1 MQYFI
6 CVVVSLLLVSCFF
19 KNKKWKYILLALS
32 VILDIFV
39 DKVSLD
45 DCKKFLILFW
55 VGILIEKISTK
66 KEGTP
71 ITNVIEAPTSERWS
85 TDTTLKMS
93 GYIIKKCT
101 RLLDKIIIFWEEKII
116 TNNIVK
122 LFISFLQVVGLA
134 ILQFVLCVIGVALAE
149 FFQI

>member
-1 MQYFI
+1 MSMQYFI

-55 VGILIEKISTK
+55 VGILIEKISAK

-93 GYIIKKCT
+93 GTLSRNVQDFLIRSSYSGKKK
-101 RLLDKIIIFWEEKII
+101 LLQTTLLNYLLVFYRQQDQQSY
-116 TNNIVK
+116 N
-122 LFISFLQVVGLA
+122 LY
-134 ILQFVLCVIGVALAE
+134 CV
-149 FFQI
+149 

>member
-1 MQYFI
+1 M
-6 CVVVSLLLVSCFF
+6 
-19 KNKKWKYILLALS
+19 
-32 VILDIFV
+32 
-39 DKVSLD
+39 D

-55 VGILIEKISTK
+55 VGILIEKISAK

-122 LFISFLQVVGLA
+122 LFISFLQVVGRISNLTICIVCNRSRISR
-134 ILQFVLCVIGVALAE
+134 ILPDI
-149 FFQI
+149 IW

>member
-1 MQYFI
+1 M
-6 CVVVSLLLVSCFF
+6 
-19 KNKKWKYILLALS
+19 ALS

-55 VGILIEKISTK
+55 VGILIEKISAK

-93 GYIIKKCT
+93 GTLSRSLVHFLIRSLYSGKKK
-101 RLLDKIIIFWEEKII
+101 LLQTTLLNYLLVFYR
-116 TNNIVK
+116 
-122 LFISFLQVVGLA
+122 
-134 ILQFVLCVIGVALAE
+134 
-149 FFQI
+149 